1 MRPLKYS
8 IKDLFT
14 CQSAISSHP
23 ESPSGPPSGSW
34 PPGVEVHCSHP
45 RTSRETRSSLQL
57 VLTSALSQVEDTF
70 QEGQEKEEQPEEK
83 GDIKAEDDA
92 IEMTDDFDGQM
103 HDGDGE
109 EKGTAYT
116 PLDCGLT
123 HHTWTV
129 VLT

>member
-1 MRPLKYS
+1 M
-8 IKDLFT
+8 
-14 CQSAISSHP
+14 
-23 ESPSGPPSGSW
+23 GG
-34 PPGVEVHCSHP
+34 HCSHP
-45 RTSRETRSSLQL
+45 KTSKETRSFLQR

-116 PLDCGLT
+116 P
-123 HHTWTV
+123 
-129 VLT
+129 VL